1 MNKYPRI
8 GAYLFDMDG
17 TLVETERFW
26 SIGLCDLL
34 RADGFELPFEEAYR
48 IVCGHSWNSIYQ
60 DIVARFPSEGA
71 YDVDAQADR
80 LKPCYLR
87 AREGADLTIP
97 GSTEAF
103 LALARHTP
111 CAIVSGSRRED
122 VEETADLLGIRDSIA
137 LIVGAQDCP
146 GEVFISEPY
155 IDIITGDM
163 CFTVSTML
171 SDNDTVIGADYNF
184 TKLQESIARMTEG
197 TDRTALIVTK
207 KGMIVGYT
215 DMSYVGEILNL
226 KLSEY
231 SDIFARVT
239 ASKTH
244 PSFRISLNGRRQTIF
259 SSETSNQW
267 YMILCVDNWA
277 LYRDGYRQLI
287 INTAINLLL
296 VIVIIVFYLMSVHN
310 RIKSEKALEVKEEFL
325 LAVDGFVAGSRCP

>member
-1 MNKYPRI
+1 MNKDPRI

-71 YDVDAQADR
+71 YDIDEQADR

-146 GEVFISEPY
+146 VGKPAPDGYLMAAKGLGVEPSR
-155 IDIITGDM
+155 
-163 CFTVSTML
+163 CV
-171 SDNDTVIGADYNF
+171 VIEDSNAGVRSGLAAGMRVVALDR
-184 TKLQESIARMTEG
+184 SG
-197 TDRTALIVTK
+197 TDLQHVRGLAHLCLQSLA
-207 KGMIVGYT
+207 
-215 DMSYVGEILNL
+215 D
-226 KLSEY
+226 
-231 SDIFARVT
+231 
-239 ASKTH
+239 
-244 PSFRISLNGRRQTIF
+244 FRP
-259 SSETSNQW
+259 E
-267 YMILCVDNWA
+267 
-277 LYRDGYRQLI
+277 QL
-287 INTAINLLL
+287 
-296 VIVIIVFYLMSVHN
+296 F
-310 RIKSEKALEVKEEFL
+310 
-325 LAVDGFVAGSRCP
+325 